1 VPSKYKYL
9 DKALL
14 TKINYLSDK
23 VLKYNRTLPDEVIDA
38 LPDDK
43 FFPITFTL
51 LHEHRAGVPCEP
63 HVRCIIAV
71 PQIENVGRQLILDM
85 EMGTYELLPDVELP
99 DLPNRDGNEKIDS
112 DQTAPVP
119 A

>member
-1 VPSKYKYL
+1 
-9 DKALL
+9 
-14 TKINYLSDK
+14 
-23 VLKYNRTLPDEVIDA
+23 
-38 LPDDK
+38 
-43 FFPITFTL
+43 
-51 LHEHRAGVPCEP
+51 
-63 HVRCIIAV
+63 
-71 PQIENVGRQLILDM
+71 M